1 MQPLQNVML
10 QLHGLSL
17 FRALLN
23 DAVFKAFLA
32 LADEHAPEEARAD
45 STARFCSALF
55 SVCDD
60 LGDYVRMKMLE
71 DENAVVHR
79 AGCGELTQSYLD
91 ALDAELDALQ
101 AFAAV
106 TPEDVQRFTKDPL
119 PFPHWR
125 NTPADL
131 KAVYRDQL
139 QNIGKR
145 GFGLWAKYRMF
156 VLKDGKITPVKHP
169 DPQRLSDFSGYAR
182 ERSRVIAN
190 TEALLAGKPCNNVL
204 LYGDAGA
211 GKSSTVKAIVNEY
224 YPEGLRLIEVKK
236 NELFFLPDILDRLA
250 RNPLKFIIFIDDL
263 SFTRGDSDFG
273 ALKAILEGSVA
284 GRSRNIAVYA
294 TSNRRHLVQES
305 VSDRSGDD
313 LHRQDTIQELT
324 SLSAR
329 FGLQITFLKPDKKLF
344 EQIVCDLA
352 RQHNVTL
359 EHDELIRKAE
369 AFALRGGGRSP
380 RLAKQFIEY
389 LAYSEKNAEAAQ

>member
-1 MQPLQNVML
+1 
-10 QLHGLSL
+10 
-17 FRALLN
+17 
-23 DAVFKAFLA
+23 
-32 LADEHAPEEARAD
+32 
-45 STARFCSALF
+45 
-55 SVCDD
+55 
-60 LGDYVRMKMLE
+60 MLE

-91 ALDAELDALQ
+91 ALDKELDALQ

-145 GFGLWAKYRMF
+145 GFGIWAKYRMF